1 MTPDKIK
8 KMMDACYLAKRIR
21 DMLPKLPD
29 GVAPSYIQYL
39 DIICKLELEGIQ
51 VKVSDISNALEI
63 PRPGVTKTVK
73 EMEEKGYLKK
83 LSSEGDGRVTVITIT
98 EKGEKLSDKFDRQY
112 YGELS
117 KYMDSISDADAD
129 GMIQTIQSFYQIIRE
144 MRIDLE

>member
-39 DIICKLELEGIQ
+39 DIIRKLELEGIQ

>member
-8 KMMDACYLAKRIR
+8 EMVDACYLAKRIR

-39 DIICKLELEGIQ
+39 DIIRKLELEGIQ

>member
-8 KMMDACYLAKRIR
+8 KMMDSCYLAKRIR

-39 DIICKLELEGIQ
+39 DIIRKLELEGIQ